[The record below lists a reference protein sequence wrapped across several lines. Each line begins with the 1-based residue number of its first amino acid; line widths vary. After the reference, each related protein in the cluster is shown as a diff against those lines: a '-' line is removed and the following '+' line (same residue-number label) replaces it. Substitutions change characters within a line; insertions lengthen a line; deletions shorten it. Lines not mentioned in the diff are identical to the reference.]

1 MNSPAKSRSFLH
13 TLPGWVLVALTAAL
27 LVSSG
32 RGQTMSVTD
41 LNSTFTPVLKIGDTG
56 LTYLKDPSPDQQTG
70 TGGTGGDSDFVGVVD
85 PSNTAAQFGFLMK
98 YGKLASDPTGPDYVM
113 FRFRLDT
120 WRSGGYNTIT
130 MIGADADYSGSI
142 DIFFGVQKIGPNVFI
157 VFQDPGTGLNT
168 SPNTTSLDSPYGSV
182 AATST
187 NVNYS
192 DSTVLNSGAD
202 GSSYNGTNDALLTFA
217 ITFSSLQSALNTVG
231 SGRTSAISISDTTP
245 LRWIGFTA
253 TQNNSI
259 NQDVYGIGKLS
270 SDDDTTDSYATNGDT
285 PYVVFASVAQDAHG
299 HVPEP
304 ATVVQLA
311 VLILAGAAI
320 SFYRLRQRQPAVAP
334 AKS

>member
-1 MNSPAKSRSFLH
+1 MRVSGIHS
-13 TLPGWVLVALTAAL
+13 AL
-27 LVSSG
+27 LCRYLAIAGLALAVLGNKGWS
-32 RGQTMSVTD
+32 QTISVTD
-41 LNSTFTPVLKIGDTG
+41 ANSAFIPVLKLGSTG

-85 PSNTAAQFGFLMK
+85 PNNTAAQFGFLMQ

-142 DIFFGVQKIGPNVFI
+142 DLFFGVQKIGSSVFI
-157 VFQDPGTGLNT
+157 VFQDPGTGLNI
-168 SPNTTSLDSPYGSV
+168 SPNTTSLTNPYGAV

-187 NVNYS
+187 NFSYI
-192 DSTVLNSGAD
+192 DSTTGANAATD
-202 GSSYNGTNDALLTFA
+202 GSSYNSTNDALLTFA
-217 ITFSSLQSALNTVG
+217 ITFSSLQAALNTTG
-231 SGRTSAISISDTTP
+231 SGRTSAISITDTTP

-270 SDDDTTDSYATNGDT
+270 SDDDTTDAYASNGDT
-285 PYVVFASVAQDAHG
+285 PYAVFASVAQDSHG
-299 HVPEP
+299 HIPEP

-311 VLILAGAAI
+311 VLLMAGAAI
-320 SFYRLRQRQPAVAP
+320 SFYQFRRRRLAPLPAT
-334 AKS
+334 S